1 MLSKSRGQILR
12 VAAVMHVLFHFET
25 PLNIPHIISEDAL
38 KAAQNFVDV
47 CNQYAAYLAG
57 RGEISTAIEAI
68 NTIEKGTRTH
78 THTYSYTYRIARN
91 IGGELNLADWRF
103 ASRPPN

>member
-1 MLSKSRGQILR
+1 MLQLSCMCSSTLKHLSIYHTSFLR
-12 VAAVMHVLFHFET
+12 M
-25 PLNIPHIISEDAL
+25 PLKQL
-38 KAAQNFVDV
+38 

>member
-1 MLSKSRGQILR
+1 MIHNIHAIKVKLFIAGMLSKSRGQILR

-68 NTIEKGTRTH
+68 NTIEKGTLLIHIRTH
-78 THTYSYTYRIARN
+78 THTV
-91 IGGELNLADWRF
+91 
-103 ASRPPN
+103 